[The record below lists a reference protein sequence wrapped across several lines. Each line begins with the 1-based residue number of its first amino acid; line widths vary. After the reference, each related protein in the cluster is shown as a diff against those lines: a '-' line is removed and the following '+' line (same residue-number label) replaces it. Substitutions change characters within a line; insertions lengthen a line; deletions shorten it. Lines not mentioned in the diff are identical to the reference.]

1 MAGKS
6 TVERIIAELNRK
18 YTHKFTPTKQTKYI
32 FHTHYNDALFSS
44 FPDCILENPEID
56 FQIET
61 LKGEIVAKSRHNFI
75 VLYPGG
81 GTEVISRTGM
91 TQIDRGVF
99 GWISGS
105 SWYTSFRPTV
115 SQVKHHVAAEL
126 FRNMR
131 VSILDQL
138 RGYGLLLKH
147 LSDLLII
154 QGLYNSLLKQIGK
167 GDFKIKP

>member
-6 TVERIIAELNRK
+6 TIEKVIAERNEF
-18 YTHKFTPTKQTKYI
+18 YSNKFTPTIQKKYI

-44 FPDCILENPEID
+44 FPDCLLKNPKLD
-56 FQIET
+56 FQIAT
-61 LKGEIVAKSRHNFI
+61 LKGEIVAKSKHNFI

-81 GTEVISRTGM
+81 GTEVISRTSM
-91 TQIDRGVF
+91 TQINRGVF

-115 SQVKHHVAAEL
+115 SQVKHHIAAEL

-131 VSILDQL
+131 FSILDQL
-138 RGYGLLLKH
+138 RGYSLILKRV
-147 LSDLLII
+147 SDLLII